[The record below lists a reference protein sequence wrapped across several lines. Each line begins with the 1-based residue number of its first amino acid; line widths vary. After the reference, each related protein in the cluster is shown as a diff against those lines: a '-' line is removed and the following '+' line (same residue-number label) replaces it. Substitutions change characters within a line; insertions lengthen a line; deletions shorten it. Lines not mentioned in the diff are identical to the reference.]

1 MKVKDLIVEN
11 KIDEA
16 PMGALKTFGLQSIS
30 GVSPTAS
37 GKFQSGQMA
46 NQLSADFKEYLG
58 KTGQTA
64 EPDIVLAFLK
74 SKGIPTDS
82 AEKIIAAGPDKGML
96 AKGMDAVKGMFKGK
110 PGEQPQQG
118 QQPQQGKDQ
127 SPQPKGR
134 VEPKLDPEQP
144 QQGAEKQPSQ
154 KPNFSNQLGGGQQKI
169 STGGTN
175 DPKTFKNVPGQP
187 APAGGLPSTTDPRT
201 AINKPAGQQAA
212 PQGDA
217 TSTAQQ
223 PTGRKQGGGKVAGVQ
238 SQTPGAQRKRDARAA
253 KAVGNT
259 GSAID
264 QFVKTQTGSN
274 PVTMKTEPQQNPV
287 PQKQKQPRQRKKPAG
302 KVGDAEWNRNA
313 QPSFG
318 EALEYEYNLL
328 LEALSKGQ
336 LDKIFMAA
344 AQDAAKAGV
353 QGVGSKAQGG
363 AQPGGGAQAGASA
376 KGGQQQG
383 AAGAQAGG
391 GGGALGGF
399 ARGLMGQDDSEGDGK
414 IKGTL
419 NVNQLAG
426 LMPGVDPKILAQAV
440 TVIRQG
446 REPNR
451 TQMTT
456 LGSAMIS
463 IIKADPQTTTKI
475 MALLKRVSAE

>member
-16 PMGALKTFGLQSIS
+16 PMGTLKSFGLTSLS
-30 GVSPTAS
+30 KVSPTAS
-37 GKFQSGQMA
+37 GKLQSGTMA

-118 QQPQQGKDQ
+118 NQPTPQDTN
-127 SPQPKGR
+127 PQPKGR
-134 VEPKLDPEQP
+134 IEPKLEPEQP
-144 QQGAEKQPSQ
+144 QPSAEKQPAQ

-169 STGGTN
+169 STGGAT
-175 DPKTFKNVPGQP
+175 

-201 AINKPAGQQAA
+201 AVNKPAADTTTA
-212 PQGDA
+212 PQQ
-217 TSTAQQ
+217 S
-223 PTGRKQGGGKVAGVQ
+223 TGRKQGGGKVAGVQ
-238 SQTPGAQRKRDARAA
+238 SQSPSAVRRREQRAA
-253 KAVGNT
+253 AGKSSST
-259 GSAID
+259 GGAID

-287 PQKQKQPRQRKKPAG
+287 PQKQKQQRQRKKPAG
-302 KVGDAEWNRNA
+302 KVGDADWSRNA

-353 QGVGSKAQGG
+353 QGVSSKAQGG
-363 AQPGGGAQAGASA
+363 AQSAGGTQAGAQAS
-376 KGGQQQG
+376 GGQQQG
-383 AAGAQAGG
+383 GAGASG

-414 IKGTL
+414 VKGTL
-419 NVNQLAG
+419 NVNQLAS
-426 LMPGVDPKILAQAV
+426 LLPGVDPKLLAQAI
-440 TVIRQG
+440 TVVRQG
-446 REPNR
+446 KNPSRN
-451 TQMTT
+451 QMTA
-456 LGSAMIS
+456 LGNAMIA
-463 IIKADPQTTTKI
+463 IIKADSQTTTQV
-475 MALLKRVSAE
+475 MQLLKRVSQQ